1 MAADEAVS
9 EHNGVV
15 GFFDF
20 LDGFLNSNFEL
31 LLGLNTGSE
40 SASEFFEGRRV
51 DEKEVTLN
59 RLGVK
64 LESGVDI
71 AYNNRDKVLLLNLFD
86 VAVGDSVIESI
97 FSSVHIE

>member
-15 GFFDF
+15 GFFDL

-31 LLGLNTGSE
+31 LLGLHTGSE
-40 SASEFFEGRRV
+40 STPEFFEGWRV

-59 RLGVK
+59 GLSVQ
-64 LESGVDI
+64 LEGGVDI
-71 AYNNRDKVLLLNLFD
+71 TYNNRN
-86 VAVGDSVIESI
+86 
-97 FSSVHIE
+97 